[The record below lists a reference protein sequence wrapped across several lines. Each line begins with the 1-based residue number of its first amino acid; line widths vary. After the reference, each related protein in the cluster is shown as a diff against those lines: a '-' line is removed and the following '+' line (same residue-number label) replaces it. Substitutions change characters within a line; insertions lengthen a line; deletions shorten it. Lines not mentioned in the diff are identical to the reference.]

1 MSSASEITLFC
12 SCVFLLSSSCCN
24 TSCLFLLCFLFGFFL
39 FFFSLSFPLHHK
51 SFLRGE
57 YIPRYTLLASLQSMS
72 FLFFSFLKKMS
83 NLPKSF
89 HSMSF
94 ICPHFT
100 RPNSPNSSIFSKK
113 KNFSFGLPWL
123 GAYLEHPNSFSC
135 LLCHHLFFFFLR
147 REIISLFAI
156 FKSAA
161 SYSCSFFVSFFFR
174 FARKTEK
181 KS

>member
-1 MSSASEITLFC
+1 M
-12 SCVFLLSSSCCN
+12 
-24 TSCLFLLCFLFGFFL
+24 
-39 FFFSLSFPLHHK
+39 
-51 SFLRGE
+51 
-57 YIPRYTLLASLQSMS
+57 LASLQSMS

-135 LLCHHLFFFFLR
+135 LLCHHLFFFFCVEKLYHFSPFSSQR
-147 REIISLFAI
+147 FHIPVHFLYLF
-156 FKSAA
+156 
-161 SYSCSFFVSFFFR
+161 FFVLQEKQKKKVSVSSPSFSSSMPTSISYPPRDVRLHSQSVERGKVGRFRDINFNLFIFLFF
-174 FARKTEK
+174 
-181 KS
+181 